1 MVFQDAINRLNNSKK
16 IRIIC
21 TKLIRL
27 MSLNNILRD
36 NNIIKYYGGNEK
48 VKLEYKKGNQNQIIL
63 INNYLNNKQ
72 FKHDI
77 YIINNSQPKD
87 LYKDLLSKSVNLK
100 SKKIIPLT
108 QYKE

>member
-1 MVFQDAINRLNNSKK
+1 
-16 IRIIC
+16 
-21 TKLIRL
+21 

-77 YIINNSQPKD
+77 YILNNSQPKD

-108 QYKE
+108 QYKEQNSISNDQKILNDKSICLSFFI